1 MDSIPDFTSVVSW
14 GQIILYTK
22 HKGLDPDF
30 TSVSWGQI
38 ILYTKHKGL
47 DSDFTSVVS
56 WGQIILY
63 TKHNGLDSRLYECF
77 LRTDYTVH

>member
-1 MDSIPDFTSVVSW
+1 MDSI
-14 GQIILYTK
+14 
-22 HKGLDPDF
+22 PDF

-63 TKHNGLDSRLYECF
+63 TKHKGLDPRLYERF